1 MDEAQQS
8 YVVLRLS
15 KDGREQRFNLIDGR
29 LHIPTVKEALG
40 LRSLLLE
47 NCHPPMDTATGLT
60 LAQYPSGAV
69 ILAGG
74 EPTTSG

>member
-1 MDEAQQS
+1 MAEAQNS

-29 LHIPTVKEALG
+29 LHIPTAKEALG
-40 LRSLLLE
+40 LKSLLLE
-47 NCHPPMDTATGLT
+47 NGHPPTDATGLT

-69 ILAGG
+69 ILASG